1 MHIYVKSPLFGR
13 FGRNGNTTKS
23 HCMISILRGRRSPCG
38 GGRCRSASTKRP
50 PNRGKNFFLTVR
62 GSVWKELF
70 KLRTNL
76 KTHKPHGQVKPRA
89 MHSATRN
96 PLVPLGM
103 CVAWE
108 RGWVLSFE
116 WHILNSVEEF
126 HEQSRNW
133 CLDQLTGSSLDMS
146 KISLCTKYLAKDTCT
161 HLVRQGTKSRRK
173 NPSVFAT
180 EQVS

>member
-1 MHIYVKSPLFGR
+1 M
-13 FGRNGNTTKS
+13 
-23 HCMISILRGRRSPCG
+23 
-38 GGRCRSASTKRP
+38 
-50 PNRGKNFFLTVR
+50 
-62 GSVWKELF
+62 
-70 KLRTNL
+70 RTNL

-108 RGWVLSFE
+108 HGWVLSFE

-126 HEQSRNW
+126 HDQSRNW

-146 KISLCTKYLAKDTCT
+146 KIRCAPSSLRKITAHTLYGKER
-161 HLVRQGTKSRRK
+161 HLVERILVFLLRNRFLKKAQCGYGMCEDGTRYLTGGSLQG
-173 NPSVFAT
+173 VL
-180 EQVS
+180 